1 MAPTFEDMVLA
12 SMEDIKKT
20 LKELD
25 GKVNILDRN
34 LSSFKIDTGNTIT
47 DISGKVKGNQ
57 ELITKDL
64 DRYVPLKSCED
75 NREHQGKRMGHIEHR
90 LTVIETTSSS
100 NKVGF
105 SQIMVVLSL
114 ISVLIIG
121 ILNYLK

>member
-12 SMEDIKKT
+12 SMEDIKNT

-25 GKVNILDRN
+25 GKVNDLDSN
-34 LSSFKIDTGNTIT
+34 LSSFKIDTGNAIT

-64 DRYVPLKSCED
+64 DRYVPISSCESH
-75 NREHQGKRMGHIEHR
+75 RENHGKRMGEIESR
-90 LTVIETTSSS
+90 LTIIETTSST
-100 NKVGF
+100 NKVSF